1 MENTTVE
8 WVQINNTD
16 CLKFTFNDVL
26 THKEALIASEEW
38 KKVFQNKTTEKF
50 IVIFDANEMK
60 DYEPMARSLWQKTI
74 SDLKSQIDSIWVIT
88 DSKIIAAGAK
98 IMGVFTSFSIKTV
111 DSEEKITLRKEMQ
124 AA

>member
-38 KKVFQNKTTEKF
+38 KKAFQNNTAKKF
-50 IVIFDANEMK
+50 MVIFDAKAMK
-60 DYEPMARSLWQKTI
+60 DYEPMARSIWQKTI
-74 SDLKSQIDSIWVIT
+74 SELKKQIDSIWVIT